1 MEEFHQLRFVLLG
14 SISII
19 AHNRN
24 GLLELMVIISEVK
37 LFLSLIV
44 PVSFDIQDINML
56 LAVNI

>member
-1 MEEFHQLRFVLLG
+1 LWN
-14 SISII
+14 ISIL

-24 GLLELMVIISEVK
+24 GLLALMVIISEVK

>member
-24 GLLELMVIISEVK
+24 WLLALMVIISEVK
-37 LFLSLIV
+37 LVLSLIV

-56 LAVNI
+56 LAVNT